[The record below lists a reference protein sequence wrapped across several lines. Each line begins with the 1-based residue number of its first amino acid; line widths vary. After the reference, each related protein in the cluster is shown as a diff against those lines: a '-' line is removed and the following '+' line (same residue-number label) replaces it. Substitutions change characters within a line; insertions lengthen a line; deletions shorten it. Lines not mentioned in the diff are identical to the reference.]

1 MIVSRRM
8 AVIPKDIHE
17 VWKIVTSVEDAGWRS
32 DLSRTEILNERQFV
46 EYTKKGYPT
55 IFPLRLAELPADM
68 VLIPFKTPP
77 APRWFEKNY

>member
-46 EYTKKGYPT
+46 E
-55 IFPLRLAELPADM
+55 
-68 VLIPFKTPP
+68 
-77 APRWFEKNY
+77 

>member
-32 DLSRTEILNERQFV
+32 DLSRTEILNERQFCRV
-46 EYTKKGYPT
+46 HEKGVSHHFYC
-55 IFPLRLAELPADM
+55 
-68 VLIPFKTPP
+68 
-77 APRWFEKNY
+77 YG

>member
-55 IFPLRLAELPADM
+55 IFTVTIEEAAKAGK
-68 VLIPFKTPP
+68 F
-77 APRWFEKNY
+77 